1 MEVTSLFDKNDMF
14 NYANDNGILKY
25 PNLSY
30 TRNPRRVHLRR
41 FAPPP
46 PPDVLGYEAEYLT
59 LTALEDNFMFI
70 IFNDRQ
76 DITYQYSTDKQEWYD
91 MLPSS
96 YATEA
101 ESDEVP
107 GVLNPSIAINAGES
121 FYIKVKEPVDPTILQ
136 NAFND
141 DDFLGVGE
149 IDTSTYCAVSG
160 NVMSM
165 LFGDDFVGKKDL
177 TGYYCAF
184 ARMFAGNEYMCDAR
198 YLVLPATTLEI
209 GCYIAM
215 FGGCY
220 LIVAAPELP
229 APTLTEACYLAM
241 FDECTGL
248 RYIKMMATDITA
260 NECLAAWIP
269 TSIDSQGL
277 LVHHIDLQI
286 EQESSSPTLINPTVF
301 GTDATDN
308 TMYVPTYWRHFGT
321 LPYENQHT
329 EYFTITPIEGIN
341 QYIPVV
347 NEEYGFMIL
356 NDRTE
361 IQYEYSFD
369 KVEWHQ
375 VHTLN
380 PLSDVSENE
389 MLANMVFLQNRQSIY
404 LRANITPDMLPTTL
418 YDDDEIMNCGIGSI
432 YLSSTSGNH
441 CFYIASGNVMSF
453 VYGDNFADKT
463 DLSEYPSVF
472 VNLFYPS
479 NMFVN
484 NVGPA
489 SYDLNDDDNLY
500 MNKLYDAS
508 NLILPATTLGPWSYV
523 NMFKYCTSLI
533 DAPKILPATQLE
545 TIDDYT
551 QYDSMF
557 CYCESLVCGPEL
569 NVDILPEY
577 GYSYMFGDCTNICYI
592 KMNTSDISADEC
604 LSGVLSS
611 INYDGHVIC
620 NPIIADEIRNNYLRQ
635 RYYVNGVSNG
645 GGGE

>member
-96 YATEA
+96 YAIETEF
-101 ESDEVP
+101 DEVS

-136 NAFND
+136 NALNND
-141 DDFLGVGE
+141 NFWGVGE
-149 IDTSTYCAVSG
+149 IDTSTYCTVSG

-184 ARMFAGNEYMCDAR
+184 ARMFAGNEYICDVR

-209 GCYIAM
+209 GCYFAM

-220 LIVAAPELP
+220 LIVAAPELF
-229 APTLTEACYLAM
+229 APTLTEACYMYM
-241 FDECTGL
+241 FDECYGL
-248 RYIKMMATDITA
+248 RYVKMMATDVTA
-260 NECLAAWIP
+260 DVCLTAWIP
-269 TSIDSQGL
+269 EYIEGNGT
-277 LVHHIDLQI
+277 LVHHVDLQI
-286 EQESSSPTLINPTVF
+286 EQESSAPSLPNPTVF
-301 GTDATDN
+301 GTDAPNN
-308 TMYVPTYWRHFGT
+308 TMYVPSYWNCYGT
-321 LPYENQHT
+321 LPYENQHK
-329 EYFTITPIEGIN
+329 EYFTVTPIEGIN
-341 QYIPVV
+341 QYNPVV
-347 NEEYGFMIL
+347 NGQYWFYIL

-361 IQYEYSFD
+361 IQYECSFD
-369 KVEWHQ
+369 KIEWHQ

-380 PLSDVSENE
+380 PLEDVTQDEIF
-389 MLANMVFLQNRQSIY
+389 ANTVFLQNRQSIY
-404 LRANITPDMLPTTL
+404 LRANITSDMLPNTL
-418 YDDDEIMNCGIGSI
+418 YDDDEIINCGIGSI
-432 YLSSTSGNH
+432 CMGSTSGDY
-441 CFYIASGNVMSF
+441 CFYIASGNVMSL
-453 VYGDNFADKT
+453 VYGDNFVNKT

-472 VNLFYPS
+472 VNLFNPAYIFAILDGGDNIYNYS
-479 NMFVN
+479 NSN
-484 NVGPA
+484 T
-489 SYDLNDDDNLY
+489 
-500 MNKLYDAS
+500 LYDAS
-508 NLILPATTLGPWSYV
+508 NLILPATTLGPLSYTS
-523 NMFKYCTSLI
+523 MFSYCTCLI
-533 DAPKILPATQLE
+533 DTPKILPATQLE
-545 TIDDYT
+545 LIDDCT

-557 CYCESLVCGPEL
+557 CYCESIVCGPEL
-569 NVDILPEY
+569 NVDVLPEY
-577 GYSYMFGDCTNICYI
+577 GYYYMFFNCANMYYI
-592 KMNTSDISADEC
+592 KMNTSDISANEC
-604 LSGVLSS
+604 LDGVLSS
-611 INYDGHVIC
+611 INYNGHVIC
-620 NPIIADEIRNNYLRQ
+620 NPSIAWEIIDDYADQ
-635 RYYVNGVSNG
+635 YYVNGVST
-645 GGGE
+645 GGGEE